1 MALQE
6 NTGQRS
12 QWVSLAIHLNH
23 RTIVTELD
31 TMKNFLPTLGSVL
44 LLVLMLPASAAAQT
58 EMTIPWTGVP
68 GELETTIVADTLA
81 DGMQAHDVY
90 ILEKGRVYLQI
101 DPIDVNGSFTV
112 RGQMYDPA
120 DPTDVPATIQPLPGP
135 DGVSRYVVWP
145 GAHFNLLG
153 DGATLK
159 LENLLFNG
167 AMADQSTHVWS
178 IALTFG
184 SNQRVEVEN
193 NVWSDYQMTLMSQ
206 GSNSDFLVNNTI
218 VKAVPS
224 YPGGVFFNGFIW
236 GGGSWLGT
244 IDTLVVTN
252 SSVMNFWGE
261 AIVIYEQVEHGLVDH
276 TSFVNMVMRPIFNR
290 GGNNMTFSNNLM
302 YNTKIFGQSTY
313 FYGLWGSIDGGS
325 GVMDINYQDPPDS
338 AAMAAGR
345 HWDHL
350 NRNIVWH
357 NNAWVNDE
365 QVLDF
370 WQKGPWEWE
379 VINEDGETEVRRDT
393 MLAIEVQ
400 NKFLGDSTL
409 ALMAADPSIREYD
422 NVQTTPTLLLNPEYL
437 RRIIQRITDFRDNE
451 AHDTFLDEWWQFE
464 HDNDPINVEWPIHED
479 LRYAYNSPAATASE
493 TGGPVG
499 DPRWVPYTNVNVEEE
514 GVPSS
519 FSLDQNYPNPFNP
532 STDITFSL
540 NQLSDVRLVIYNVL
554 GQPVSELVKG
564 SLPAGTY
571 KVRWDGTS
579 SAGHRVAS
587 GVYLYTLS
595 TGNVTA
601 SKMMTLI
608 K

>member
-1 MALQE
+1 MKDLLPTQY
-6 NTGQRS
+6 
-12 QWVSLAIHLNH
+12 
-23 RTIVTELD
+23 RTILS
-31 TMKNFLPTLGSVL
+31 SVL
-44 LLVLMLPASAAAQT
+44 LLFFMLPASAAAQT
-58 EMTIPWTGVP
+58 EMTIPWTGTP
-68 GELETTIVADTLA
+68 GELETTIVADTMA
-81 DGMQAHDVY
+81 NGMQAHDVY

-101 DPIDVNGSFTV
+101 DPIDVNGSFTL
-112 RGQMYDPA
+112 RGQMYDPS
-120 DPTDVPATIQPLPGP
+120 DPKDVPATIQPLPGP
-135 DGVSRYVVWP
+135 DGISRYVVWP

-159 LENLLFNG
+159 LENLIFNG
-167 AMADQSTHVWS
+167 AMADRSTHVWS
-178 IALTFG
+178 IANTFG
-184 SNQRVEVEN
+184 NDQRVEVEN
-193 NVWSDYQMTLMSQ
+193 NVWSDYQIAILAQ
-206 GSNSDFLVNNTI
+206 GSSRNSDFLVNNTI
-218 VKAVPS
+218 FKANPS

-252 SSVMNFWGE
+252 SSVMNSWGE
-261 AIVIYEQVEHGLVDH
+261 AFVIYEQVNYGLVDH
-276 TSFVNMVMRPIFNR
+276 TSFVNIVMRPIFSR

-302 YNTKIFGQSTY
+302 YNTKIYGQSTY
-313 FYGLWGSIDGGS
+313 TYGLWGSIDGGS
-325 GVMDINYQDPPDS
+325 GIMDINHQDPPDS

-365 QVLDF
+365 YVLDF
-370 WQKGPWEWE
+370 WRRGPWEWE
-379 VINEDGETEVRRDT
+379 VINDEGETEVRRDT
-393 MLAIEVQ
+393 MLAVELQ
-400 NKFLGDSTL
+400 NKFVGDSL
-409 ALMAADPSIREYD
+409 RALMAADPSIREYD

-437 RRIIQRITDFRDNE
+437 RRIIQRIWDFRDNE
-451 AHDTFLDEWWQFE
+451 THDTFLDEWWQFE
-464 HDNDPINVEWPIHED
+464 HDGNPVNVEWPIHED

-514 GVPSS
+514 VVPSS

-540 NQLSDVRLVIYNVL
+540 HQLSDVRLVVYNVM

-564 SLPAGTY
+564 ALPAGAY
-571 KVRWDGTS
+571 KVRWDGTN

-595 TGNVTA
+595 TGSVTA
-601 SKMMTLI
+601 SRMMTLI

>member
-1 MALQE
+1 
-6 NTGQRS
+6 
-12 QWVSLAIHLNH
+12 
-23 RTIVTELD
+23 
-31 TMKNFLPTLGSVL
+31 MKNFLPTLASL
-44 LLVLMLPASAAAQT
+44 LLLFLMLPASAVAQT
-58 EMTIPWTGVP
+58 EMTIPWTGTP
-68 GELETTIVADTLA
+68 GELETTIVADTMA
-81 DGMQAHDVY
+81 NGMQAHDVY

-101 DPIDVNGSFTV
+101 DPIDVNGSFTL

-120 DPTDVPATIQPLPGP
+120 DPADVPATIQPLPGP

-178 IALTFG
+178 VALTFG

-193 NVWSDYQMTLMSQ
+193 NVWSDYQIAVLAQ
-206 GSNSDFLVNNTI
+206 GNSRNVDFVVNNTI
-218 VKAVPS
+218 FKANPS

-244 IDTLVVTN
+244 IDTLMVTN
-252 SSVMNFWGE
+252 SSVINSWGE
-261 AIVIYEQVEHGLVDH
+261 AIVVYEQVNYGLVDH
-276 TSFVNMVMRPIFNR
+276 TSFVNIVMRPIFNR

-302 YNTKIFGQSTY
+302 YNTKIYGQSTHS
-313 FYGLWGSIDGGS
+313 FGLWGSIEGGS
-325 GVMDINYQDPPDS
+325 GVMDVNHQDPPDS

-365 QVLDF
+365 YVLDF
-370 WQKGPWEWE
+370 WQKGPWVWE
-379 VINEDGETEVRRDT
+379 VINAEGETEVRRDT
-393 MLAIEVQ
+393 MLAVEVQ
-400 NKFLGDSTL
+400 NKFAGDSL
-409 ALMAADPSIREYD
+409 RALMAADPSIREYD

-437 RRIIQRITDFRDNE
+437 QRMIRRITDFRDNE
-451 AHDTFLDEWWQFE
+451 THDTFLDEWWQFE
-464 HDNDPINVEWPIHED
+464 HDDDPINVEWPIHED
-479 LRYAYNSPAATASE
+479 LRYSYNSPAATASE

-514 GVPSS
+514 AVPSS
-519 FSLDQNYPNPFNP
+519 FSLEQNYPNPFNP

-540 NQLSDVRLVIYNVL
+540 HQLSDVRLVVYNVL
-554 GQPVSELVKG
+554 GQPVLELVNG
-564 SLPAGTY
+564 SLPTGTY
-571 KVRWDGTS
+571 KVRWDGTN

-595 TGNVTA
+595 TGSATA

>member
-1 MALQE
+1 
-6 NTGQRS
+6 
-12 QWVSLAIHLNH
+12 
-23 RTIVTELD
+23 
-31 TMKNFLPTLGSVL
+31 MKNFLPTLASLL

-58 EMTIPWTGVP
+58 EMTIPWTGTP
-68 GELETTIVADTLA
+68 GELETTIVADTTA

-101 DPIDVNGSFTV
+101 DPIDVNGSFTL

-120 DPTDVPATIQPLPGP
+120 DPVDVPATIQPLPGP
-135 DGVSRYVVWP
+135 DGVSRYTVWP
-145 GAHFNLLG
+145 GSHFNLLG

-178 IALTFG
+178 IASTFG
-184 SNQRVEVEN
+184 SNQRLEVEN
-193 NVWSDYQMTLMSQ
+193 NVWSDYQITVMSQ

-218 VKAVPS
+218 VKANPS

-252 SSVMNFWGE
+252 SSIMNFWGE
-261 AIVIYEQVEHGLVDH
+261 ALVVYEQVDYGLVDH
-276 TSFVNMVMRPIFNR
+276 TSFVNIVMRPIFNR

-313 FYGLWGSIDGGS
+313 YYSLWGSIDGGS
-325 GVMDINYQDPPDS
+325 GVMDINHQSPPDS

-345 HWDHL
+345 QWDHL

-357 NNAWVNDE
+357 NNAWGNDE

-370 WQKGPWEWE
+370 WQEGPWEWE
-379 VINEDGETEVRRDT
+379 VVNENGEVEVRRDT
-393 MLAIEVQ
+393 MLAIAIQ
-400 NKFLGDSTL
+400 NKFVGDSTR

-437 RRIIQRITDFRDNE
+437 RRIILRITDFRDNE
-451 AHDTFLDEWWQFE
+451 AHDSFLDEWWQFE

-479 LRYAYNSPAATASE
+479 LRYAYNSAAATASE

-499 DPRWVPYTNVNVEEE
+499 DPRWVPYTNVDVEEE

-540 NQLSDVRLVIYNVL
+540 YQLSDVRLVVYNVL

-564 SLPAGTY
+564 PLPAGTY
-571 KVRWDGTS
+571 KVRWDGTN
-579 SAGHRVAS
+579 SAGYRVAS

-595 TGNVTA
+595 TGSVTA
-601 SKMMTLI
+601 SKKMALI